1 MTTQTGPEPRKRGR
15 GMNGGRSAGETTA
28 AEPLETSQTAM
39 GGGMQQEGDR
49 LQQAATGLAD
59 QATRTAEAQ
68 ASNMMTKA
76 GDTLDQVAR
85 AIRDAGQGLREERPE
100 IAGIADTT
108 AQRVQD
114 ASTYLREHEAREAI
128 DSVQDYARRQPAVII
143 AGGLALGLLAGRFL
157 RSGTPPQMGA
167 SSNRS
172 DTTTS
177 RGARDWQRG

>member
-15 GMNGGRSAGETTA
+15 GMNGGGTAGETTA
-28 AEPLETSQTAM
+28 REPRETSQTGM
-39 GGGMQQEGDR
+39 GGMPQEGDR
-49 LQQAATGLAD
+49 LQKAATGLAD

-76 GDTLDQVAR
+76 GDTLEQVAR
-85 AIRDAGQGLREERPE
+85 AIRDAGEGLRQERPE
-100 IAGIADTT
+100 IAGMADTT

-114 ASTYLREHEAREAI
+114 ASMYLRDHEAREVI

-157 RSGTPPQMGA
+157 RSGTSPEMGA
-167 SSNRS
+167 AGDRS
-172 DTTTS
+172 GMTS
-177 RGARDWQRG
+177 RRAREMQRG

>member
-15 GMNGGRSAGETTA
+15 GMNGGGTASETTA
-28 AEPLETSQTAM
+28 PEPRETSQPAM

-49 LQQAATGLAD
+49 LQKAATGLAD

-76 GDTLDQVAR
+76 GETLDQVAR

-108 AQRVQD
+108 AQRIQE
-114 ASTYLREHEAREAI
+114 ASMYLREHEAREVI
-128 DSVQDYARRQPAVII
+128 DSVEDYARRQPAVVI

-157 RSGTPPQMGA
+157 RSGAPPEMGA
-167 SSNRS
+167 SGNRA
-172 DTTTS
+172 DMTS
-177 RGARDWQRG
+177 RQARDMQRG